1 MSTSAGPLQTV
12 VAMRDS
18 KAGETPPVPPAAAA
32 AARPTAAMRSP
43 FVPLLLG
50 LTALLAVLAHQAWQL
65 DTESRQLLAARDAG
79 APQLAAATQVRR
91 TLDLL
96 AADTQRLADA
106 GNAPA
111 RALVDELRRR
121 GITIQAAAGTPG
133 TTTAPPAAA
142 TEATASRR

>member
-18 KAGETPPVPPAAAA
+18 KAAEPTPVPPAAAA
-32 AARPTAAMRSP
+32 AARPAAAMRSP
-43 FVPLLLG
+43 FVPQLLG

-65 DTESRQLLAARDAG
+65 DTERRQLLAARDAG
-79 APQLAAATQVRR
+79 APQLAAAAQVRR

-96 AADTQRLADA
+96 AADTQRLADT

-121 GITIQAAAGTPG
+121 GITIQATAATPG
-133 TTTAPPAAA
+133 TATAPPAAA